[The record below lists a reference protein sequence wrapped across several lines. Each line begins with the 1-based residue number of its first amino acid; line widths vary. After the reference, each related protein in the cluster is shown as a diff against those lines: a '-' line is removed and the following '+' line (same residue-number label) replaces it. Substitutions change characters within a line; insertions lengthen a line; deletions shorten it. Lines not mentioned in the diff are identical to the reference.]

1 MLFDRLMKRTSFQT
15 RLLFGLVLW
24 TGITLCGVVSTHA
37 QTRAIKPVR
46 IEAKTAQNETVS
58 YIYAESHALVIGVSQ
73 YRNGWSNLP
82 GVQEDVEE
90 LSSAL
95 ADNGFAVTVVE
106 DPTLEEME
114 IAIEDFIFEKGANPD
129 NRLLIYYAGHG
140 HTMTLGYGG
149 EMGYLVPAD
158 APLPKKGRNTA
169 FQRSVMSM
177 QQVEVFAK
185 NTSAKHVLFMFDAC
199 FAGSVF
205 LATRAAPA
213 YIQVYTKEP
222 VRQFITS
229 GSAEQEVPDKSIFRR
244 AFVDALNG
252 KADYDKDGYL
262 TGSELGSYIQKRTA
276 EDWKGNLTPQY
287 GKLQDPNLN
296 KGDFVFELSKP
307 EVVKPP
313 PAEPAPVVPPE
324 PQQDYAN
331 LAWQLIKDLEDPKA
345 FEEFIKMF
353 PEAPQSNLAKLKL
366 IALASSA
373 PQKAEESMAPP
384 VVTEAVSPP
393 VVTDNVVFEKQ
404 ASTSVV
410 EEPIPPKEAAKTQ
423 LLQTK
428 ECIGCDLRGTDL
440 SGTTLRAANL
450 SGANLSGA
458 TLEGAYLVRADLS
471 DANLQGTNL
480 RDASL
485 RKADISGTDIAKAFL
500 CNTFMPD
507 GSINNRDCEKTEQ
520 SSSEPKPN
528 EFLSGEAAKKKLLE
542 TKECVGCN
550 LDKVD
555 LGEADLRGADLR
567 NVSLIKAYL
576 WKTNLEE
583 ANLERAYL
591 NYANLDLATLEGANL
606 KNTNLENARLSETKL
621 NNANLEN
628 SSVQGAILEKAS
640 LYKANLTS
648 ANFQGANLK
657 DANLAQARWGN
668 ANFAGA
674 KFCNTMMPYSKRE
687 NSGCD
692 RNSSKE
698 SSSPPEKT
706 DQQIIRR
713 GMDYS
718 TYQAVEQNSSDV
730 IGCGFFH
737 VGCEEKALTFPAY
750 QPDFHIK
757 GYRRVNLWGK
767 DRPWTDTEVY
777 VKDGEIVYI
786 FGTGAVKTCP
796 SCLTEKLDRY
806 TPLLTYK
813 TGDRPPA
820 NIARFAGVQTNSQG
834 YFSKAKIWAKD
845 NTWSK
850 DKFYLTIRDGD
861 LSAASNSNYD
871 DNSGIYILDIF
882 VIDPDQEEGFNRFKD
897 ALFEANPNDA
907 NVKAY
912 LGR

>member
-1 MLFDRLMKRTSFQT
+1 MKRTSIA
-15 RLLFGLVLW
+15 RGLLLGLLIGSVATLLAVSVL
-24 TGITLCGVVSTHA
+24 A
-37 QTRAIKPVR
+37 EETRAIKPVR

-373 PQKAEESMAPP
+373 PQKAEESMSPP
-384 VVTEAVSPP
+384 VVTETLSPP

-404 ASTSVV
+404 ASTSK
-410 EEPIPPKEAAKTQ
+410 ETPASSTPPPKTESTAQWSDWAKKPSPPTSATTNNALAGEAAKKR
-423 LLQTK
+423 LL
-428 ECIGCDLRGTDL
+428 EVGNCVECDLTK
-440 SGTTLRAANL
+440 ANL
-450 SGANLSGA
+450 EYAKLNGADLNGANLRGA
-458 TLEGAYLVRADLS
+458 NLRGANLVKANLVKANLEYTLLLYAYLNG
-471 DANLQGTNL
+471 ANLRGANL
-480 RDASL
+480 RGANL
-485 RKADISGTDIAKAFL
+485 KNAILFEANLENANLENANLNAAKF
-500 CNTFMPD
+500 CNTIMSD
-507 GSINNRDCEKTEQ
+507 GSINN
-520 SSSEPKPN
+520 SN
-528 EFLSGEAAKKKLLE
+528 
-542 TKECVGCN
+542 
-550 LDKVD
+550 
-555 LGEADLRGADLR
+555 
-567 NVSLIKAYL
+567 
-576 WKTNLEE
+576 
-583 ANLERAYL
+583 
-591 NYANLDLATLEGANL
+591 
-606 KNTNLENARLSETKL
+606 
-621 NNANLEN
+621 
-628 SSVQGAILEKAS
+628 
-640 LYKANLTS
+640 
-648 ANFQGANLK
+648 
-657 DANLAQARWGN
+657 
-668 ANFAGA
+668 
-674 KFCNTMMPYSKRE
+674 
-687 NSGCD
+687 CD
-692 RNSSKE
+692 SNSSKE
-698 SSSPPEKT
+698 SSSFLEKA
-706 DQQIIRR
+706 DPQITGR

-718 TYQAVEQNSSDV
+718 AYQAVEQDSSDV
-730 IGCGFFH
+730 VGCGFFH

-750 QPDFHIK
+750 QPDFHLK

-767 DRPWTDTEVY
+767 DRPWTDTELQ
-777 VKDGEIVYI
+777 VKSGDVVVFYGKGDVKGIRHNQLRLGILVGNSDTPIVTDKSRKIRYNTEARTI
-786 FGTGAVKTCP
+786 SQQIWFYGNLKLAIPDWNTYPPP
-796 SCLTEKLDRY
+796 S
-806 TPLLTYK
+806 
-813 TGDRPPA
+813 
-820 NIARFAGVQTNSQG
+820 Q
-834 YFSKAKIWAKD
+834 
-845 NTWSK
+845 
-850 DKFYLTIRDGD
+850 
-861 LSAASNSNYD
+861 NYD
-871 DNSGIYILDIF
+871 DNSGVLIIDIF

-897 ALFEANPNDA
+897 ALFEANPNDSNA
-907 NVKAY
+907 KAY